1 MLRLLRIAAFFLLP
15 AIALPQATASGP
27 TETNPTFHTSARL
40 VYVDV
45 VVRDAHGNVVR
56 GLTQEDFRLFEDGQP
71 EKIAFFRADTPKPAA
86 APTSPPADLGRRRD
100 AFTNETAVGESNPM
114 TILLFDLLNTPNDD
128 QTFAIQQML
137 KFLRNRPPGEHVA
150 LFTLTSGL
158 QMTQGVTGSPELAAA
173 ASKMLVPKDQGHDP
187 SRTETALDLEMAA
200 EFARQA
206 GGSGAM
212 INGMKVSEK
221 NDYSARTTST
231 VSALAELARTVKP
244 YPGRKSLYWIS
255 ESFPLTTRPAG
266 GLQSGSPEG
275 NMGGRL
281 ERGAEETANLLSD
294 ARIAL
299 YPTSILGIVA
309 VPARS
314 NTAGP
319 GDVFFNLGNLKDE
332 MNLLAG
338 RTGGEAI
345 FGTNDVAGAMQRTMD
360 DNATWYTLAYS
371 PTNQKWNGQFRA
383 IRVEAAPGDSLSYR
397 KGYLATP
404 DEGRK
409 EPGDDFQ
416 RAMVPGFPE
425 QTALTLHSRI
435 LPPDP
440 QHPGLLVESNINAA
454 DVAFT
459 ATPSGHRQAK
469 LFVQMIA
476 YSNATHQPKNL
487 PQTSGTLNID
497 LDPRKYTFILS
508 AGIAFRQQLA
518 LKPGTYVVLLGVN
531 DQNSHK
537 VGTIEMPIT
546 VPAS

>member
-212 INGMKVSEK
+212 INGMKVSER

-319 GDVFFNLGNLKDE
+319 GDGFFNLGNLKDE

-383 IRVEAAPGDSLSYR
+383 IRVEAAHGDSLSYR